1 MVHLLPVL
9 YWRRCVVCGREFF
22 GKTDRALSCTPR
34 CNARRWRAIGKLAGT
49 HGYVGGQFKR
59 FA

>member
-1 MVHLLPVL
+1 MVPVV

-22 GKTDRALSCTPR
+22 GRSDRTLACSAR
-34 CNARRWRAIGKLAGT
+34 CNARRWRAVGMLAGT

-59 FA
+59 LRR